1 VKQEQ
6 ADRRAPGDTMT
17 QNNFAV
23 GSQVD
28 LNNAIETI
36 DSTTTA
42 GTYTITLTG
51 DMRRAVPEGTMR

>member
-1 VKQEQ
+1 
-6 ADRRAPGDTMT
+6 MT
-17 QNNFAV
+17 QNNFSV
-23 GSQVD
+23 GSQAD

-51 DMRRAVPEGTMR
+51 DITRGYYREGSMC